1 MSLQKIR
8 SVAYNVPKPV
18 RIWLAIG
25 VFMVFMQVIIGG
37 ITRLTGSGLSIT
49 KWEIVTGTLPPLNT
63 AEWHLE
69 FEKYQETPQYKKIN
83 KGMSLPDFK
92 FIFFWEYFHRLW
104 ARTMGFV
111 FIIPF
116 FIFLRR
122 GWLAKR
128 LKRKL
133 LIVVVMAAVVAS
145 FGWIM
150 VASGLIERPWVNAYK
165 LTLHLSLALVLF
177 GYLLWIV
184 FESFQPE
191 KVLISNSKLKQ
202 FASIITVTICVQI
215 MLGGLMS
222 GMKAG
227 MVYPTWP
234 DMNGKVIPDEVFHS
248 EMWHLSNFVN
258 YDSSIYMSTLVQ
270 ILHRSVAYVL
280 IAMILLFFIRARKI
294 KIEPF
299 KRSSQL
305 LITMLVI
312 QFLLGVFTIIGCKG
326 TIPVSLGSLHQGG
339 AILLLSIALFINYQL
354 STKGVKMEK

>member
-1 MSLQKIR
+1 
-8 SVAYNVPKPV
+8 
-18 RIWLAIG
+18 
-25 VFMVFMQVIIGG
+25 
-37 ITRLTGSGLSIT
+37 
-49 KWEIVTGTLPPLNT
+49 
-63 AEWHLE
+63 
-69 FEKYQETPQYKKIN
+69 
-83 KGMSLPDFK
+83 
-92 FIFFWEYFHRLW
+92 
-104 ARTMGFV
+104 
-111 FIIPF
+111 
-116 FIFLRR
+116 
-122 GWLAKR
+122 
-128 LKRKL
+128 
-133 LIVVVMAAVVAS
+133 
-145 FGWIM
+145 
-150 VASGLIERPWVNAYK
+150 
-165 LTLHLSLALVLF
+165 
-177 GYLLWIV
+177 
-184 FESFQPE
+184 
-191 KVLISNSKLKQ
+191 
-202 FASIITVTICVQI
+202 

-280 IAMILLFFIRARKI
+280 TAMILLFFIRARKI

-312 QFLLGVFTIIGCKG
+312 QFLLGVLTIIGCKG

>member
-8 SVAYNVPKPV
+8 SVAYDVPKPV
-18 RIWLAIG
+18 RVWLAIG

-49 KWEIVTGTLPPLNT
+49 EWEIVTGTLPPLN
-63 AEWHLE
+63 AADWQIE
-69 FEKYQETPQYKKIN
+69 FEKYQETPQYEKIN
-83 KGMSLPDFK
+83 EGMSMSDFK

-122 GWLAKR
+122 GWLAKPLR
-128 LKRKL
+128 RKL
-133 LIVVVMAAVVAS
+133 LAVVVMAAVVAS

-177 GYLLWIV
+177 GYLLWIT

-191 KVLISNSKLKQ
+191 KPLISNSKLKQ
-202 FASIITVTICVQI
+202 FALVITATICVQI

-234 DMNGKVIPDEVFHS
+234 DMNGKVLPDEVFHS
-248 EMWHLSNFVN
+248 EMWNVDNFVN
-258 YDSSIYMSTLVQ
+258 YDSSIYMPTLVQ
-270 ILHRSVAYVL
+270 ILHRTAAYVL
-280 IAMILLFFIRARKI
+280 TGMIFVFFMRARHI
-294 KIEPF
+294 NIQPF

-305 LITMLVI
+305 LITMLII

-326 TIPVSLGSLHQGG
+326 TIPVGLGSLHQGG
-339 AILLLSIALFINYQL
+339 AIILLSIALFINYQL
-354 STKGVKMEK
+354 SAKNVEKV